1 MNYLKYVN
9 IKQGSKSLH
18 RFSQGNTLPLV
29 QKPFG
34 FAAFS
39 LQTETSRGS
48 WYYHPDDRSVEGIRL
63 TRQPSPWIS
72 DHSAFTMMPQIEKP
86 YVEFEDCWSGY
97 APEKATEA
105 IDISLENLGLDYLDL
120 YLIHWPCVE
129 KVSPDW
135 KEINAETWRAF
146 EDAYKNG
153 KIRAIGVSNFQKKH
167 YDALAERCEIKPMV
181 NQIEFHPGYTQ
192 PETVAYSQ
200 EMGMLVQAF
209 SPLGCGA
216 VLGDETLAD
225 IAKKYG
231 KTVAQVCLRFVLQSG
246 LNVLTKSV
254 TPARIIE
261 NAAIFDFELSA
272 EDMAVI
278 SAMPELGFT
287 GWLPENAPA
296 DALV

>member
-1 MNYLKYVN
+1 MKKLTDTFELYNGVKVPCVGYGTYLTPDGDVARNSVIEALNAGYRH
-9 IKQGSKSLH
+9 IDTA
-18 RFSQGNTLPLV
+18 FAYGNEKAV
-29 QKPFG
+29 G
-34 FAAFS
+34 
-39 LQTETSRGS
+39 
-48 WYYHPDDRSVEGIRL
+48 EGIKASGVSREDIFV
-63 TRQPSPWIS
+63 TTKHWV
-72 DHSAFTMMPQIEKP
+72 TMR
-86 YVEFEDCWSGY
+86 GY
-97 APEKATEA
+97 EKATEA

-135 KEINAETWRAF
+135 KEINASTWKAF
-146 EDAYKNG
+146 EDAYKAG

-167 YDALAERCEIKPMV
+167 YDALVEGCEIKPMV

-192 PETVAYSQ
+192 PETVEYSK
-200 EMGMLVQAF
+200 EAGMLVQAF

-216 VLGDETLAD
+216 VLGNETLAE
-225 IAKKYG
+225 IAKRYNKS
-231 KTVAQVCLRFVLQSG
+231 VAQICLRFVLQSG

-261 NAAIFDFELSA
+261 NTQIFDFELTA

-278 SAMPELGFT
+278 SSMPEVGFT

>member
-1 MNYLKYVN
+1 MNKLTDSFILSNGVHVPCVGYGTYLTPDGDIAKNAVKEALDIGYRHVDTA
-9 IKQGSKSLH
+9 
-18 RFSQGNTLPLV
+18 FVYGNEKAV
-29 QKPFG
+29 G
-34 FAAFS
+34 
-39 LQTETSRGS
+39 
-48 WYYHPDDRSVEGIRL
+48 DGIRASGVSRDDIFV
-63 TRQPSPWIS
+63 TTKHWI
-72 DHSAFTMMPQIEKP
+72 TMR
-86 YVEFEDCWSGY
+86 GY
-97 APEKATEA
+97 EKASEA
-105 IDISLENLGLDYLDL
+105 IDISLKNLGLDYLDL

-135 KEINAETWRAF
+135 KDINASTWRAF
-146 EDAYKNG
+146 EDAYKAG

-167 YDALAERCEIKPMV
+167 YDALSERCDIKPMV

-192 PETVAYSQ
+192 SETVAYSQ

-216 VLGDETLAD
+216 VLGDATLASV
-225 IAKKYG
+225 AEKYN
-231 KTVAQVCLRFVLQSG
+231 KSVAQVCLRFVLQSG

-254 TPARIIE
+254 TPARIAE
-261 NAAIFDFELSA
+261 NAQIFDFELSE

-278 SAMPELGFT
+278 ASLPELGFT